1 LPLES
6 LRWRGPRRHYSQGM
20 SPKERATWL
29 RGARNSASFMVFRLQ
44 RREIVA
50 LAHGLG
56 IPPEKLKEHFLRLR
70 QEGVRPREMAQSM
83 MSQLQ
88 EINEL
93 AEQANVGRP
102 ELMKAFEN
110 HSVEDIIKRLQ
121 QMAQQQAP
129 Q

>member
-1 LPLES
+1 MPLES
-6 LRWRGPRRHYSQGM
+6 LRRLGGRRHYSQGM
-20 SPKERATWL
+20 SPKERAAWL
-29 RGARNSASFMVFRLQ
+29 RGARNSASFMLFRVQ
-44 RREIVA
+44 KREIMA

-70 QEGVRPREMAQSM
+70 QEGVRPGEMAQHM
-83 MSQLQ
+83 MTQLI

-93 AEQANVGRP
+93 AEQAHIGRP

-110 HSVEDIIKRLQ
+110 HSIGDVLERLQ